1 MKRSLVFG
9 ALALTALFSFAT
21 PSHAAIFFAD
31 DEAVSITQPTQGSAF
46 LAGETI
52 AIEKAVRG
60 DLFCAGLD
68 ITINAPIEGDLIC
81 AAKTITINAPIT
93 GDIRVVAIRTENQ
106 STVNGR
112 GTVFSSR
119 LIFGPRAAIHREWN
133 TWTQTTE
140 ASPTFSGEPFLSTN
154 QNNEGI
160 TNPSQEKRL
169 SWLLLRY
176 LTAIASA
183 LTVALVLG
191 LFFPQRTSLAIAG
204 MKKKPRIAI
213 QLGIIATITA
223 PVISFLL
230 ILTIVGIPFGF
241 ALLALWVALAYS
253 AQILTA
259 SMLGHLI
266 SHQWIKDQKR
276 LTYFAP
282 AIGIPMLWLLF
293 FVPVIGWIMRFIAI
307 TIGFAGIW
315 ITTERFI
322 KKQVQKSP

>member
-1 MKRSLVFG
+1 MKRSLVLG
-9 ALALTALFSFAT
+9 GLALAALFASAA

-31 DEAVSITQPTQGSAF
+31 DEAVTITQPTQSSAF

-52 AIEKAVRG
+52 TIEKAIRG

-68 ITINAPIEGDLIC
+68 VTINAPIEGDLIC
-81 AAKTITINAPIT
+81 AAKSVTINAPIT
-93 GDIRVVAIRTENQ
+93 GDIRVVAIRTENH

-119 LIFGPRAAIHREWN
+119 LVFGPQAMIHREWN

-140 ASPTFSGEPFLSTN
+140 TSPTFSGAPFLASN
-154 QNNEGI
+154 QINEGI
-160 TNPSQEKRL
+160 TKPSQEARF

-230 ILTIVGIPFGF
+230 ILTILGIPFGF

-259 SMLGHLI
+259 SMLGYLM

-282 AIGIPMLWLLF
+282 AIGVPLLWLLF
-293 FVPVIGWIMRFIAI
+293 FIPVVGWLIRFIAI